1 MPRTN
6 PEARLR
12 LVATAAD
19 MLRRRGMNATSI
31 RELAK
36 AAKAPLGSTYHYF
49 PNGKKQVV
57 IEAVNF
63 AGDKISGMLQ
73 KSLEKGAVAGLETF
87 LQIWR
92 DVIESTEF
100 QAGCPVIAVAME
112 QATNEDVEAAHEAAA
127 KVFNRWQKLL
137 STSLAEEGIEQSR
150 ANALAT
156 MYIASAEGALGICR
170 ATKDISAFDQVTEQL
185 RFLLETTLKETRT
198 K

>member
-1 MPRTN
+1 
-6 PEARLR
+6 
-12 LVATAAD
+12 
-19 MLRRRGMNATSI
+19 MNATSI
-31 RELAK
+31 QELAK

-112 QATNEDVEAAHEAAA
+112 QATNE
-127 KVFNRWQKLL
+127 
-137 STSLAEEGIEQSR
+137 
-150 ANALAT
+150 
-156 MYIASAEGALGICR
+156 
-170 ATKDISAFDQVTEQL
+170 
-185 RFLLETTLKETRT
+185 TLKLPMRLQQSF
-198 K
+198 